1 MQNKQKKRKNKQK
14 LWPIQWKKKKKK
26 LTERAETSN
35 FLEKEFKLS
44 FISILIKINHG
55 QRTMEAKRTMFPE
68 KDSIKTEKVY
78 KKVSNR
84 NLGAAKYHRWSR
96 NFTRGVNRQN

>member
-1 MQNKQKKRKNKQK
+1 MDINKQLKYAKQTKKKEKQTEIMAHSVK
-14 LWPIQWKKKKKK
+14 EKKKK

-84 NLGAAKYHRWSR
+84 NLGAAKYHR
-96 NFTRGVNRQN
+96 